1 MVSFVKS
8 DLFLRFAGGFA
19 VGAIAMIMFQ
29 TPEDATNLL
38 TILKSATG
46 LIA

>member
-8 DLFLRFAGGFA
+8 DLVRRFAGGFA
-19 VGAIAMIMFQ
+19 VGAIAMLVFQ
-29 TPEDATNLL
+29 SPEQADTLL
-38 TILKSATG
+38 AALKSATG